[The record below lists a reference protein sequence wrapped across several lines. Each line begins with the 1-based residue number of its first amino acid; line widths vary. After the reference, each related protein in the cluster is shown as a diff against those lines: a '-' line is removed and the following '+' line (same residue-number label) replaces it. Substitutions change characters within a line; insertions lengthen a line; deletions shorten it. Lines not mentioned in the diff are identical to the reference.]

1 MSKLIL
7 PTLLILVVC
16 FVFLSIRI
24 LFKKNGRFPNAHV
37 SGSKAM
43 RDRGIHCAQSQD
55 FEMRHKKRGVAEF
68 KK

>member
-16 FVFLSIRI
+16 FVFLSIKI
-24 LFKKNGRFPNAHV
+24 LFKKNGRFPNSHV
-37 SGSKAM
+37 SGSKAL
-43 RDRGIHCAQSQD
+43 RDRGIHCTQSQD
-55 FEMRHKKRGVAEF
+55 FEMRHKKQGVAEF